1 MNFIPEQPKDKAS
14 DVPYFD
20 NATEKAGWQ
29 GQATGKSIETLKNE
43 SSDAIK
49 RLGGM
54 VTGFQQGTFIVGKQ
68 KREGFRVHYIIE
80 SPDGSMTR
88 GRIDIA
94 ALPVKEDYRLQ
105 RTLKARREQSLKM
118 SLYMLRIALNG
129 TWFLQQLSPGYA
141 ALLPWMIADGEKTVT
156 QIWSEGAAMG
166 LLLPPGGAEFVEGE
180 FKEVS
185 R

>member
-1 MNFIPEQPKDKAS
+1 MNFIPDQPKSKTP

-20 NATEKAGWQ
+20 NVSEKDGWQ
-29 GQATGKSIETLKNE
+29 GQATGKSIDTLKNE
-43 SSDAIK
+43 ITDAVR

-54 VTGFQQGTFIVGKQ
+54 VTGFQQGTFTISKQ
-68 KREGFRVHYIIE
+68 KRDGFQVHYIIE
-80 SPDGSMTR
+80 DPDGKMTR

-105 RTLKARREQSLKM
+105 RSIKTRREQSLKM
-118 SLYMLRIALNG
+118 ALYMLRVALNG

-141 ALLPWMIADGEKTVT
+141 ALLPWMLADGQRTLT
-156 QIWSEGAAMG
+156 QAWSEKAMMG
-166 LLLPPGGAEFVEGE
+166 LLLPPGSSEFVEGS

-185 R
+185 

>member
-1 MNFIPEQPKDKAS
+1 
-14 DVPYFD
+14 
-20 NATEKAGWQ
+20 
-29 GQATGKSIETLKNE
+29 
-43 SSDAIK
+43 
-49 RLGGM
+49 
-54 VTGFQQGTFIVGKQ
+54 VTGFQQGTFITGKQ
-68 KREGFRVHYIIE
+68 KRDGFQVHYIIE

-118 SLYMLRIALNG
+118 SLYMLRVALNG

-141 ALLPWMIADGEKTVT
+141 ALLPWMIVDGKRTLT
-156 QIWSEGAAMG
+156 QAWSESETMG
-166 LLLPPGGAEFVEGE
+166 LLLPPGDAEFMEGN

-185 R
+185 